1 MRRSSRLTDY
11 NKALSKTQMV
21 LHLCCCDCSLY
32 LLQAGTPQAS
42 KAIGVYSLRLKHR
55 SVLWQGTILP
65 QNQLCIQKLMMALG

>member
-32 LLQAGTPQAS
+32 LLQAGMLQAS
-42 KAIGVYSLRLKHR
+42 KAMFGVHNLGLKPR

-65 QNQLCIQKLMMALG
+65 QNQHAYGS